1 FSPENAF
8 LLIEDE
14 DRVFEQIDLS
24 GIADT
29 PRQLDRLRGRIIG
42 RDGRAREQI
51 EHMTSTHL
59 SVQGKTVAIIGL
71 PEQVKDART
80 AVEMLIRGVPH
91 EAVFAFLDRK
101 RKEAQADLI
110 SYYY

>member
-1 FSPENAF
+1 MVSSRCGPHVT
-8 LLIEDE
+8 
-14 DRVFEQIDLS
+14 RS
-24 GIADT
+24 
-29 PRQLDRLRGRIIG
+29 
-42 RDGRAREQI
+42 
-51 EHMTSTHL
+51 
-59 SVQGKTVAIIGL
+59 L

>member
-1 FSPENAF
+1 
-8 LLIEDE
+8 
-14 DRVFEQIDLS
+14 
-24 GIADT
+24 
-29 PRQLDRLRGRIIG
+29 
-42 RDGRAREQI
+42 
-51 EHMTSTHL
+51 MTSTHL